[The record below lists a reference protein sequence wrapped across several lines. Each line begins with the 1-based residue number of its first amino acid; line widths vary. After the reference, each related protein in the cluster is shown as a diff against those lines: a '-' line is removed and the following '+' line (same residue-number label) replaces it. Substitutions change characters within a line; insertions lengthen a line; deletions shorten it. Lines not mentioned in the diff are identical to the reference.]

1 MPSEY
6 LSQNEIDAATL
17 VRSDEFNPQEQAK
30 VDVAGEPVVA
40 RAYID
45 QLTRSKGLEASRIA
59 ALDAALSRAERARSG
74 KDQAAAGEIDALAK
88 QLNSEAG
95 AAPSADGTRAKALAA
110 TLEGIAAKLR

>member
-1 MPSEY
+1 M
-6 LSQNEIDAATL
+6 
-17 VRSDEFNPQEQAK
+17 RSSEFNPQLQSRVTWPAT
-30 VDVAGEPVVA
+30 PVVA

-59 ALDAALSRAERARSG
+59 AIDAALSRAERVRSG
-74 KDQAAAGEIDALAK
+74 KDLAAAGEIDALAK

-95 AAPSADGTRAKALAA
+95 AASSADGTRAKALAA